1 MAIQASYE
9 ALVFMLIPDTEFTVL
24 ICLLNSVRK
33 PCLLSV
39 EDVSAPP
46 FGTCSLRKS
55 RQEQKKDKELRHS
68 PRESEENQQ
77 SRWFSSQGL
86 RGIQFS
92 SQESRAGASG
102 RCNREQVPPERQM

>member
-1 MAIQASYE
+1 MG
-9 ALVFMLIPDTEFTVL
+9 LG
-24 ICLLNSVRK
+24 
-33 PCLLSV
+33 LLSSRSPGPKRGV
-39 EDVSAPP
+39 IEDVSAPP

-55 RQEQKKDKELRHS
+55 TQEQKKDKELRHS